1 MDSAAMEMNHKNRTL
16 LEATVDVIM
25 KELAADNKD
34 PFTRSYLEKRLSEI
48 RSYLADDDK
57 EISREQLRSTRNLVS
72 NLSYAIDQNT
82 AYDDH
87 AAQFYKAVIGDLKDE
102 LESACEDR

>member
-1 MDSAAMEMNHKNRTL
+1 METKHKNRCL
-16 LEATVDVIM
+16 LEATVDLLA

-48 RSYLADDDK
+48 RSYLADDSK
-57 EISREQLRSTRNLVS
+57 EISRDELRSTKNIVS
-72 NLSYAIDQNT
+72 NLSYAIDQNA